1 MDDDMGSLIDI
12 NARPETTNFF
22 REPVRMD
29 PDKATSLFKPREP
42 TSEDRKSAMIGYGV
56 IGLLVGLGLSFLG
69 FIGALI
75 ATDGEPGGLL
85 MVMVN
90 ILLVVLV
97 LCTTIGVVIAISFLN
112 KETEEGY
119 LKISDDEI
127 EYWTRSGIVSILMQY
142 IFGARQSKETLFYF
156 TRLYFTSDNKRGF
169 DFLKHKFK
177 RYEAVSGPA
186 TKLKLVSIDG
196 NENVRLVVMH
206 HRKRREKAGLQVAE
220 VPKFNFESI
229 KTKKEQLIFGKTILD
244 REFKCDGKI
253 LEYTN
258 DDSDHRIAVEKIT
271 GVRVEKVQS
280 QYGVSKFL
288 IHLALE
294 PGSGY
299 ENLSINALHM
309 PYMDEIG
316 YYCRAIAT
324 SFPDRDDGY
333 WD

>member
-12 NARPETTNFF
+12 NARPETSNFF
-22 REPVRMD
+22 RESGQMD
-29 PDKATSLFKPREP
+29 PDKATSLFKPHEP
-42 TSEDRKSAMIGYGV
+42 TPEEKRSAMIGYGV

-69 FIGALI
+69 FIGVLI
-75 ATDGEPGGLL
+75 ATDGEPAGVLGIMFNFMLVAI
-85 MVMVN
+85 VMS
-90 ILLVVLV
+90 
-97 LCTTIGVVIAISFLN
+97 TMIGAVIAISFLN
-112 KETEEGY
+112 RETEEGY

-142 IFGARQSKETLFYF
+142 IFGARQSKETFFYF

-169 DFLKHKFK
+169 EFLKHKFK

-196 NENVRLVVMH
+196 NDNVRLAIMH
-206 HRKRREKAGLQVAE
+206 HRRRREKAGLEVAE
-220 VPKFNFESI
+220 VPKFNFQSI
-229 KTKKEQLIFGKTILD
+229 KTKKEHLIFGNTVLE

-258 DDSDHRIAVEKIT
+258 DDTDHKIPVEKIT

-280 QYGVSKFL
+280 QYGVSKFR
-288 IHLALE
+288 IHLTLE

-299 ENLSINALHM
+299 EKLSINALHM

>member
-1 MDDDMGSLIDI
+1 MGSLIDI
-12 NARPETTNFF
+12 NARPETGNFF
-22 REPVRMD
+22 RESGRMD

-42 TSEDRKSAMIGYGV
+42 TPEDRKSALVGYGV
-56 IGLLVGLGLSFLG
+56 IGLLVGLGLSLVV
-69 FIGALI
+69 FIVTMI
-75 ATDGEPGGLL
+75 ATDGEPAG
-85 MVMVN
+85 
-90 ILLVVLV
+90 VLV
-97 LCTTIGVVIAISFLN
+97 IMFNFMLVAIVLSTTIGAVIAVSFLN

-127 EYWTRSGIVSILMQY
+127 EYWTRNGIVAILMQS

-169 DFLKHKFK
+169 EFLKHKFK

-196 NENVRLVVMH
+196 NDNVRLAVMH
-206 HRKRREKAGLQVAE
+206 HRRRRSKAGLKVGE
-220 VPKFNFESI
+220 VPKFNFQSI
-229 KTKKEQLIFGKTILD
+229 KTKKEQIIFGNTILD

-253 LEYTN
+253 LEYTI
-258 DDSDHRIAVEKIT
+258 DDSDHKIAVEMIN

-294 PGSGY
+294 PGGGH
-299 ENLSINALHM
+299 ENFSINALHM

-324 SFPDRDDGY
+324 SFPDREDGY